1 LTYTPVGTGR
11 GQHNTDFGNKDL
23 GMTLDCSSDRVMF
36 ESTVR
41 SLGFLLV
48 GSRHKEEPQTI

>member
-1 LTYTPVGTGR
+1 
-11 GQHNTDFGNKDL
+11 
-23 GMTLDCSSDRVMF
+23 MTLDCSSDRVMF

-48 GSRHKEEPQTI
+48 GSR

>member
-11 GQHNTDFGNKDL
+11 GQHNTDFGNKYP
-23 GMTLDCSSDRVMF
+23 GMTLDCSSDRLMF

-41 SLGFLLV
+41 SLGLLLV
-48 GSRHKEEPQTI
+48 GSSHKEETETI

>member
-1 LTYTPVGTGR
+1 
-11 GQHNTDFGNKDL
+11 
-23 GMTLDCSSDRVMF
+23 MTLDCSSDRVTF

-48 GSRHKEEPQTI
+48 GSR

>member
-1 LTYTPVGTGR
+1 
-11 GQHNTDFGNKDL
+11 
-23 GMTLDCSSDRVMF
+23 MTVKSSSDRVMF

-48 GSRHKEEPQTI
+48 GFLVETI